1 MNTQTLGQLAALGT
15 AFCWAI
21 TSVSFETAGKRVGS
35 LQVNLVRLVV
45 AFIIFTILA
54 VVVHGR
60 LLPLHAGS
68 HVWIWLTLSGF
79 VGFVFGDLFLFQA
92 FVDVGARRAM
102 LVYSSVPP
110 ITAIIGWIVLNER
123 LTPVQIL
130 GMAIT
135 VVGIVTVVTVK
146 KRLPPPDMAPPM
158 TNGNILAGET
168 ETVAKPAKRDKN
180 IHHIR
185 GIWFALLGSLGQATG
200 LVLSRYGAP
209 EFDPFGATQIRA
221 LAGVVGFSL
230 LFTVTRRWGRIGPVL
245 TDGKAMIAI
254 SRGAFF
260 GPFLGV
266 SLGLFAAQRAGT
278 GIAATLIAT
287 VPVILIPTAIIVK
300 RETVSLQ
307 EIIGAVV
314 AVSGVAILFL
324 R

>member
-1 MNTQTLGQLAALGT
+1 LNTQTLGQLAALGT

-21 TSVSFETAGKRVGS
+21 TSVSFESAGKRVGS

-45 AFIIFTILA
+45 AFLIFTVLGL
-54 VVVHGR
+54 VVHGR
-60 LLPLHAGS
+60 LLPFHAGR

-110 ITAIIGWIVLNER
+110 MTAIIGWLVLNER
-123 LTPVQIL
+123 LTAAQIL
-130 GMAIT
+130 GMVVT
-135 VVGIVTVVTVK
+135 VIGIITVVTVR
-146 KRLPPPDMAPPM
+146 KRVPPPDMAAPVAEGTGGIGDTM
-158 TNGNILAGET
+158 TPGDTGS
-168 ETVAKPAKRDKN
+168 
-180 IHHIR
+180 HHIR
-185 GIWFALLGSLGQATG
+185 GVWFALLGSLGQASG

-230 LFTVTRRWGRIGPVL
+230 VFTVTRRWSRIGPVL
-245 TDGKAMIAI
+245 ANGKAMIAI

-300 RETVSLQ
+300 GERVTFQ
-307 EIIGAVV
+307 EIIGALV

-324 R
+324 L